1 MRLIGYIRVSGEGQK
16 NNLSLP
22 VQADAIRRWSQENGH
37 ALLRIEQDVESAAA
51 AESRA
56 GHPSLAVLVRMLKE
70 LGYACDSPEFE
81 LINEFVNVKGLQ
93 KQQVSSSINEPV
105 RIEQYS
111 YRQSTVQI
119 RAA

>member
-1 MRLIGYIRVSGEGQK
+1 MPRPLSADVPPLMRKRMEEQNIRTIRELAKKMDHSESGLG
-16 NNLSLP
+16 SY
-22 VQADAIRRWSQENGH
+22 
-37 ALLRIEQDVESAAA
+37 LRS
-51 AESRA
+51 